1 MNKSLFALALTL
13 ALGAVTTTSAQTA
26 ATATAT
32 ATAQTMDQSQ
42 MNWFGGTTYSGAPAL
57 NVTAA
62 LVEAGGGAS
71 HFDFATALVAML
83 GQDTANAEVAK
94 LTRQ

>member
-26 ATATAT
+26 ATAT